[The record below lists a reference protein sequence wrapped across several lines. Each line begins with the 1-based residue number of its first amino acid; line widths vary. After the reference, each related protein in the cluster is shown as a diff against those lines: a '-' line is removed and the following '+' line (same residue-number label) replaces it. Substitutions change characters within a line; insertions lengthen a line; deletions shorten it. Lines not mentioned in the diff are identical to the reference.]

1 MANAYRVRLV
11 RTRIAEPSEP
21 LNSPH
26 AVVRHYGKVEQLD
39 REHLIRLDLDN
50 KNRLIGEET
59 VSIGTAHAALISPR
73 EVFRGAILNGASRII
88 VLHNHPSGDPDPSP
102 EDREIA
108 RRLGAAADLVAIPL
122 IDFLIIGENGQYHSV
137 DLGDPMSGVDENC
150 RMSGRDDPEQEAE
163 R

>member
-1 MANAYRVRLV
+1 MGNAYRVRLV
-11 RTRIAEPSEP
+11 RTKIAEPSEP

-26 AVVRHYGKVEQLD
+26 AVVRHYGKVQQLD

-88 VLHNHPSGDPDPSP
+88 ALHNHPSGDPEPSV
-102 EDREIA
+102 EDRDIA
-108 RRLGAAADLVAIPL
+108 RRLRAVADLVAIPL
-122 IDFLIIGENGQYHSV
+122 LDFLIIGENGQYQTV
-137 DLGDPMSGVDENC
+137 DLTDEISNGVREV
-150 RMSGRDDPEQEAE
+150 RR
-163 R
+163 